1 MTPERWARVTDLF
14 DAASQLPTT
23 ARDAWLD
30 ASGADAELRAE
41 VRAMLEAF
49 DTDPDYLEQPADPRP
64 ALDDTMTD
72 ALIGRR
78 LGAWR
83 LTRQIGRGGMGVVY
97 EAQRDDQEF
106 DRVAAVKILPA

>member
-1 MTPERWARVTDLF
+1 MTPERWARVTELF
-14 DAASQLPTT
+14 DAASQLPTA
-23 ARDAWLD
+23 ARNAWLD
-30 ASGADAELRAE
+30 AADADAELPAE
-41 VRAMLEAF
+41 VRAMLEAY
-49 DTDPDYLEQPADPRP
+49 DTDPGYLEQPVNPVP
-64 ALDDTMTD
+64 ALDEPVTD

-106 DRVAAVKILPA
+106 HDGVEIAG